1 MQTRARCI
9 CRLCGSHEIDVDEV
23 LDAGLLRLA
32 ACVRCGHRWTERPL
46 VAVSRLLEGA
56 DAEAAEAA

>member
-1 MQTRARCI
+1 MQTRARCA

-23 LDAGLLRLA
+23 LDAAVLRLS
-32 ACVRCGHRWTERPL
+32 ACTRCGHRWTERPL
-46 VAVSRLLEGA
+46 LTVARPLEWA